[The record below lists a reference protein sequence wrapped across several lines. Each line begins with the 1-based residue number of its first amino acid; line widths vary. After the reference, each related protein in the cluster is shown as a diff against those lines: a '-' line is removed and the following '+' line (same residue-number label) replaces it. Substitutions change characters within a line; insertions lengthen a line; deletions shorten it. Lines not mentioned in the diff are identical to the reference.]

1 MDIGRCGSKHAQLC
15 MTSFSWR
22 LWNDHISLL
31 QNRMVVTQIV
41 TFTVFLKPTYAPV
54 TDHINALS
62 TTKACQRRP
71 SLWVQ
76 HMQSDKKT
84 SVPALFWSRICSWT
98 KYVCTLVSVNHVAV
112 HQAYLDVET
121 NSTLNR
127 TVQPIIVKLCS
138 GINTAESTQQ
148 NQHSGSW
155 VHKSKR
161 THAPLSPDALNLT
174 DTDSS
179 D

>member
-1 MDIGRCGSKHAQLC
+1 MHNCAWPALADSFEMITFPYCKTGWLWPRLWLLQSFWNLHTHQWQTTSMLSVPLKHAKGIHHFEYNTC
-15 MTSFSWR
+15 
-22 LWNDHISLL
+22 I
-31 QNRMVVTQIV
+31 
-41 TFTVFLKPTYAPV
+41 
-54 TDHINALS
+54 
-62 TTKACQRRP
+62 
-71 SLWVQ
+71 
-76 HMQSDKKT
+76 QSDKKT

-112 HQAYLDVET
+112 QQAYLDVET

-161 THAPLSPDALNLT
+161 THAPLSPDALSLT